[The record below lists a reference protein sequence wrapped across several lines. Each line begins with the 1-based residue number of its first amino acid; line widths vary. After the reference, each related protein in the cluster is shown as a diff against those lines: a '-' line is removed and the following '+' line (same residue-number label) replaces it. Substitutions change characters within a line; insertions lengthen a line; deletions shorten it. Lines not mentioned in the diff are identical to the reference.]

1 MQQMVIYHQQRTQA
15 MNQQVTRF
23 EKRMQQQADQ
33 VTSFGNILIGVT
45 NLQDPI
51 TGATF
56 QDFTGPKSNYYIN
69 GQGVRV
75 NSNLS
80 PGPGFNQMI
89 NKGPWSASSRSTAF
103 RKAT

>member
-1 MQQMVIYHQQRTQA
+1 MAIYHQQRTQA
-15 MNQQVTRF
+15 MNQQVTGF
-23 EKRMQQQADQ
+23 EKRMQQQANQ

-56 QDFTGPKSNYYIN
+56 QDFTGPKSNY
-69 GQGVRV
+69 
-75 NSNLS
+75 SNPS